1 MLTPNTRVFFFFL
14 PEQVALVKW
23 HSIKM
28 ITAWIKHHNVPVP
41 CAWVIFLSRAEG
53 IQKAH
58 VIVIDKLPVCFA
70 WDDSFMDT
78 ALRKVE
84 LPCNLLIMIKVI
96 PTLLYYLI
104 YFIFYVS
111 TYSPASFTDWCPQ
124 PKLPLQLSLQPCPS
138 DAAAVLV
145 PSPVSG
151 SLFAF
156 PALAL
161 DLAWS
166 PGITRCCLACQ
177 QDLLL
182 SPQFC
187 SPGWAHRWG
196 HCLSM
201 LQPPSIPGSLTP
213 GISTTPAAP

>member
-1 MLTPNTRVFFFFL
+1 MLIPNTSGFFFSL

-28 ITAWIKHHNVPVP
+28 ITAWIKYHYVPVP
-41 CAWVIFLSRAEG
+41 CAWVIFLPRTEG

-96 PTLLYYLI
+96 PTLLYYLS
-104 YFIFYVS
+104 YLIFYIS
-111 TYSPASFTDWCPQ
+111 TYSPASFTDQCLW
-124 PKLPLQLSLQPCPS
+124 PKLPLQTSLEPCPS

-145 PSPVSG
+145 SSPVSL

-156 PALAL
+156 PASAL
-161 DLAWS
+161 DLTWS
-166 PGITRCCLACQ
+166 PGATGCCLACQ
-177 QDLLL
+177 QDPLL

-187 SPGWAHRWG
+187 SPGWAHW
-196 HCLSM
+196 
-201 LQPPSIPGSLTP
+201 
-213 GISTTPAAP
+213 